1 MKRPL
6 LLAAAL
12 ALVAQHGFA
21 ADNWNAT
28 LAEAKGQTVYWNAWG
43 GDERTNAFI
52 AWVGQETEKL
62 YGVKV
67 KQVKL
72 TDTAEAVNRV
82 IAEKQAGKTEN
93 GSVDLIW
100 INGPNFLSMKEK
112 GLLHGPFAQ
121 TLPNARFLDL
131 TPGSAN
137 AVDFTVPVDGY
148 ESPWRLSKFVF
159 NYDSDK
165 VSDPPKTIAAFVDWA
180 KAHPGRFTH
189 PAVSNFMGATFLKQA
204 LIALTPDP
212 QILQSPATDA
222 NFDAAVAPLW
232 RWYDL
237 LKPNLWHGGADF
249 PANEAVQ
256 DQLLGDGAIDI
267 SMSFDPASAAS
278 AVEDGRLPKSV
289 RTYALSG
296 GSIGNVS
303 FVAIPFNAAH
313 KEAAEV
319 LANFLLAPSTQAH
332 MQDIRVLGSYSVLDW
347 SKLDDAQ
354 RKAFDDLPKS
364 ASLPGNDA
372 LGKTLLEPHPSWM
385 TRLTEAWAKRYVK

>member
-1 MKRPL
+1 M
-6 LLAAAL
+6 
-12 ALVAQHGFA
+12 
-21 ADNWNAT
+21 
-28 LAEAKGQTVYWNAWG
+28 
-43 GDERTNAFI
+43 
-52 AWVGQETEKL
+52 
-62 YGVKV
+62 
-67 KQVKL
+67 
-72 TDTAEAVNRV
+72 
-82 IAEKQAGKTEN
+82 
-93 GSVDLIW
+93 
-100 INGPNFLSMKEK
+100 
-112 GLLHGPFAQ
+112 
-121 TLPNARFLDL
+121 
-131 TPGSAN
+131 
-137 AVDFTVPVDGY
+137 
-148 ESPWRLSKFVF
+148 
-159 NYDSDK
+159 
-165 VSDPPKTIAAFVDWA
+165 
-180 KAHPGRFTH
+180 
-189 PAVSNFMGATFLKQA
+189 
-204 LIALTPDP
+204 TPDP